1 MKVFIDTSAFVALL
15 VDKETDHKKVAE
27 KYHEYRQ
34 KRAILFTSDY
44 ILDELFTRLLYF
56 RHIDIKK
63 YIEKLKESILRGEI
77 TVLQIDEANLEKAL
91 KAFLKFSDHKISFT
105 DATSYTLFKDFSLDE
120 VFTLD
125 DDFKKIRVVHPSKS
139 VELTG
144 LEPVT
149 SSV

>member
-15 VDKETDHKKVAE
+15 VDKEIDHKIVAK

-56 RHIDIKK
+56 KQFDIKK
-63 YIEKLKESILRGEI
+63 YIQKLKASISAGEI
-77 TVLQIDEANLEKAL
+77 TVLRIDETLFEKAFE
-91 KAFLKFSDHKISFT
+91 AFLKFSEHRISFT
-105 DATSYTLFKDFSLDE
+105 DATSYVLYKNFALDE

-125 DDFKKIRVVHPSKS
+125 DDFKKFRIN
-139 VELTG
+139 
-144 LEPVT
+144 T
-149 SSV
+149 SF